1 MANKTM
7 RQKVYSEHQL
17 KDTDLTYASMQQNL
31 DKVVKD
37 MIENGTPADQV
48 LKMPFHYLLQI
59 LDERHTNKVISD
71 SKADAL
77 FSAL

>member
-1 MANKTM
+1 
-7 RQKVYSEHQL
+7 
-17 KDTDLTYASMQQNL
+17 MQRNL

-37 MIENGTPADQV
+37 MIENGMAPDQV
-48 LKMPFHYLLQI
+48 LKMPFHYLLKI

>member
-1 MANKTM
+1 
-7 RQKVYSEHQL
+7 
-17 KDTDLTYASMQQNL
+17 MQRNL

-37 MIENGTPADQV
+37 MIENGMAPDQV
-48 LKMPFHYLLQI
+48 LKMPFYYLLQI
-59 LDERHTNKVISD
+59 LDERHTNQVISD